1 MPLLEEVRSTCAEL
15 AAHARWVRIDEG
27 ALAGEELAE
36 LAAPGPASALDP
48 VRHYLEGE
56 PADVA
61 DYLLALDAI
70 NFGSGWFPT
79 LRKRLDGGRPV
90 SGYYTVAWALADH
103 VRAAGPPT
111 PAWLRRVDTPTIAR
125 ILDQPPDHELM
136 SLYAQ
141 ALRELGH
148 FLGERRA
155 LDLVRECGGSA
166 ERLAQALARGMAMFD
181 DRGFYKRAQIVAS
194 DLALA
199 GLATFTDL
207 DRLTIFADN
216 LVPHVLRCEGV
227 LVYDPALAARI
238 DAGELLPPGGPE
250 REIRA
255 CAVHACELL
264 SQRTGIP
271 PRVLDVRLWNRGQA
285 TAGGGP
291 GGGPAL
297 PLPNRGQRPEYKAR
311 PRHRCRC
318 VYY

>member
-1 MPLLEEVRSTCAEL
+1 MPLLEEVRSSCAQI
-15 AAHARWVRIDEG
+15 AAQARWVRIDGE
-27 ALAGEELAE
+27 ALVEI
-36 LAAPGPASALDP
+36 AAPDPAAGVSTPALDP
-48 VRHYLEGE
+48 VRHYLEGS
-56 PADVA
+56 PRDVA

-79 LRKRLDGGRPV
+79 LRKRLDAGRPV
-90 SGYYTVAWALADH
+90 SGYFTVGWALADH
-103 VRAAGPPT
+103 VRAEGPPT
-111 PAWLRRVDTPTIAR
+111 AAWLRTVETRTIAQ

-141 ALRELGH
+141 ALRELGR

-155 LDLVRECGGSA
+155 LDVVAECGSSA
-166 ERLAQALARGMAMFD
+166 ERLAEALASGMAMFD
-181 DRGFYKRAQIVAS
+181 DRGFYKRAQLVPA

-199 GLATFTDL
+199 GVADFADL

-227 LVYDPALAARI
+227 LLYDTSLAARI
-238 DAGELLPPGGPE
+238 DAGELLAPGGPE

-264 SQRTGIP
+264 SQRTGVP
-271 PRVLDVRLWNRGQA
+271 PRVLDARLWNRGQA
-285 TAGGGP
+285 
-291 GGGPAL
+291 
-297 PLPNRGQRPEYKAR
+297 PEYKAR